1 MTATL
6 TEKRRVR
13 TTGTGGGCQV
23 ILYNDDV
30 HTMEFVIDCL
40 MRIFGHPHA
49 VAHKVMVEAH
59 QRGRAI
65 AEVESQPQATEH
77 CEQLRAAGL
86 KADVETL

>member
-6 TEKRRVR
+6 TEKRSVR

-40 MRIFGHPHA
+40 MKVFGHPPA
-49 VAHKVMVEAH
+49 IAHKIMAEAH

-65 AEVESQPQATEH
+65 AEVEDPAAARRH
-77 CEQLRAAGL
+77 CAQLVGYGLAAE
-86 KADVETL
+86 VEGV